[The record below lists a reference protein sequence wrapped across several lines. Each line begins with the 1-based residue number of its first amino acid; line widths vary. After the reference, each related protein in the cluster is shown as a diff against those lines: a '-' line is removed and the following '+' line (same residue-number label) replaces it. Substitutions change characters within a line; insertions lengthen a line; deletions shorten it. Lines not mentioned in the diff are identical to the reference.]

1 MNRALVIALPALWL
15 AMVVVARQGGNPW
28 LLVAM
33 AGASLALVITLV
45 VRTRAE
51 ANLPDRHADE
61 YQRHRRDRAHRLA
74 YWGLGFPTGMAVG
87 FCWSHI
93 ERNYRTGT
101 DVVIGVDSLPLL
113 AVLLFGA
120 AVAWTALPS
129 AILALTAP
137 PPLNDDPQE
146 ITS

>member
-1 MNRALVIALPALWL
+1 MNRALVIVLPALWL

-28 LLVAM
+28 WLLGM
-33 AGASLALVITLV
+33 AGAVLVLVIMLV

-51 ANLPDRHADE
+51 ANLPDRYADE

-74 YWGLGFPTGMAVG
+74 YWGLGFPTGMAAG
-87 FCWSHI
+87 FCWSQL
-93 ERNYRTGT
+93 ERHYRDDTSLM
-101 DVVIGVDSLPLL
+101 IGVDAMPLL
-113 AVLLFGA
+113 GVFLFGIL
-120 AVAWTALPS
+120 VVWTALPS

-146 ITS
+146 TTS